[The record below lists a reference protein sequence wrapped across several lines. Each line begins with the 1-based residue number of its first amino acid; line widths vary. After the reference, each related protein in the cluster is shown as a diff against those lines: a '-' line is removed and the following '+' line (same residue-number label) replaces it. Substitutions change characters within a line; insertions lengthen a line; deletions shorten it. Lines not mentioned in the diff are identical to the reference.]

1 MEQNIATADTV
12 QDVLETANSLHCRL
26 ENLLESIELIQASM
40 RRDDELR
47 T

>member
-12 QDVLETANSLHCRL
+12 QDVLETANSLHCQL
-26 ENLLESIELIQASM
+26 EDLLVNIERIQASM

-47 T
+47 M